1 MECGMMER
9 MTTLVRQMQARDR
22 GETPPAPRLGCRLGV
37 EMPRDS
43 AVERG
48 LDRGST
54 LVNLMTTDSLLG
66 TVLAPLAMLGGV
78 WSLARAQNVPG
89 REAHFKAMAMDA
101 AFFTV
106 AIRGGK
112 VPPRSDFPTP
122 TEAAVGQRILGT
134 NDLSAT
140 FHNSRERALFNKTY
154 LDTVELLQRA
164 GATPEGQA
172 ELRDLVKAY
181 RAWGRAHPTDASAGF
196 FLRRR

>member
-1 MECGMMER
+1 MECGIMER
-9 MTTLVRQMQARDR
+9 MTTLAHRMQARDR
-22 GETPPAPRLGCRLGV
+22 GEAPGAPGLGCRLGV
-37 EMPRDS
+37 QVPRDS

-54 LVNLMTTDSLLG
+54 LVNLLTTESLLG
-66 TVLAPLAMLGGV
+66 TLLAPLSMMGGA

-101 AFFTV
+101 AFYTV

-112 VPPRSDFPTP
+112 VPPRSDFPTT

-140 FHNSRERALFNKTY
+140 FHDSRERAVFNKTY
-154 LDTVELLQRA
+154 LDTVEVLQRA